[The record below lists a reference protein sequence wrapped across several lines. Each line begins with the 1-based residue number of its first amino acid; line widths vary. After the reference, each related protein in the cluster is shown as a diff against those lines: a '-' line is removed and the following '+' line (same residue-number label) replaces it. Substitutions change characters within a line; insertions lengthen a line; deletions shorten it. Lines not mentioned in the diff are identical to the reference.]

1 MMNKKK
7 IAVLFGGMSPEYPV
21 SLESA
26 AAVLEQLDRSRYLP
40 LMIGISREGSWFCY
54 EGDIPSIREDNWL
67 RKEVCRPALLSPS
80 RRDQGFLIFRETETE
95 HCRPDAILP
104 ILHGQNGEDG
114 TIQGLAALA
123 GIPLIGCNVLSSAL
137 CMDKYRAHLL
147 AKAAGVAV
155 PRSRLFTRSE
165 YRNHPEEAAAFAE
178 ETGFPVFVKPLRAGS
193 SFGITRAASPSE
205 LSGAFDLA
213 FRYDSQVLAEEFIA
227 GFEVGCAVLGRENLL
242 AGAVDEI
249 QLSEGFF
256 DFTEK
261 YTLKTSSIHVP
272 ARITPSKAEEI
283 RETARKLYRLFD
295 CSGFARVDLFLTPEG
310 RIVLNEIN
318 TIPGFTE
325 HSRYP
330 GMMKAAGLSFRE
342 LLTRIIESEVNVV

>member
-1 MMNKKK
+1 MNKKM
-7 IAVLFGGMSPEYPV
+7 IAVIFGGMSPEYPV
-21 SLESA
+21 SLKSA

-54 EGDIPSIREDNWL
+54 EGDIRFIREDTWL
-67 RKEVCRPALLSPS
+67 ERGDCCPALLSPS
-80 RRDQGFLIFRETETE
+80 RRDGGFLIFRKDRTD

-123 GIPLIGCNVLSSAL
+123 GIPLAGCKVLSSAL

-147 AKAAGVAV
+147 AAAAGAEV
-155 PRSRLFTRSE
+155 PRSRLFDRSACE
-165 YRNHPEEAAAFAE
+165 AHPEDAVSFAE
-178 ETGFPVFVKPLRAGS
+178 KTGFPVFVKPLRAGS
-193 SFGITRAASPSE
+193 SFGITRVCRPSE
-205 LSGAFDLA
+205 LPGALELA
-213 FRYDSQVLAEEFIA
+213 FRYDSQILLEEHVE
-227 GFEVGCAVLGRENLL
+227 GFEVGCAVLGREELFT
-242 AGAVDEI
+242 GAVDEI

-272 ARITPSKAEEI
+272 ARIPPEKAAEI
-283 RETARKLYRLFD
+283 QETARMLYRLFD

-310 RIVLNEIN
+310 RIVFNEIN

-330 GMMKAAGLSFRE
+330 AMMKTAGLSFRE
-342 LLTRIIESEVNVV
+342 LLTRIIESEVKHT